1 MFLDR
6 LFRPRAAQAAG
17 KALYAAL
24 VERARDPS
32 LYLDL
37 RVPDTVEGR
46 FELYTAYLF
55 LLMERLKGQSGVAKE
70 VSESLFETYVS
81 ALDHGLR
88 EMGVGDLSVG
98 KKMRRLAEHFFGRLK
113 SYEAAVAD
121 LPNQAP
127 LGALL
132 ARTVYEGVESPPT
145 EALIARLL
153 ADRAA
158 LVGQSVDTLAA
169 GEVRWSAP

>member
-6 LFRPRAAQAAG
+6 LFRPRAAQNAG

-24 VERARDPS
+24 VERARDPA

-46 FELYTAYLF
+46 FELYTAYLY
-55 LLMERLKGQSGVAKE
+55 LLMERLKGQGDAAKE
-70 VSESLFETYVS
+70 TSEALFETYVS

-113 SYEAAVAD
+113 SYESAVAE
-121 LPNQAP
+121 LPDRTPFA
-127 LGALL
+127 ALL
-132 ARTVYEGVESPPT
+132 TRTVYEGVEAPAPDG
-145 EALIARLL
+145 LIDRLL
-153 ADRAA
+153 ADRDA
-158 LVGQSVDTLAA
+158 LAA
-169 GEVRWSAP
+169 QPTSDLTSGAARWSAS

>member
-6 LFRPRAAQAAG
+6 LFRPKAAQTAA

-24 VERARDPS
+24 VERARDPA

-37 RVPDTVEGR
+37 RAPDTVEGR
-46 FELYTAYLF
+46 FELYTAYLY
-55 LLMERLKGQSGVAKE
+55 LLMERLKGQGDAAKD
-70 VSESLFETYVS
+70 VSEALFETYVS

-113 SYEAAVAD
+113 SYEAAFAE
-121 LPNQAP
+121 LPARN
-127 LGALL
+127 GFSALL
-132 ARTVYEGVESPPT
+132 ERTVYEGIDSPPT
-145 EALIARLL
+145 DALIDRLL

-158 LVGQSVDTLAA
+158 LADQPISDLTSGAA
-169 GEVRWSAP
+169 RWSA

>member
-24 VERARDPS
+24 VERARDPA

-55 LLMERLKGQSGVAKE
+55 LLMERLKGQGSVAKE
-70 VSESLFETYVS
+70 TSESLFETYVS

-113 SYEAAVAD
+113 SYETAVAE
-121 LPNQAP
+121 LPDQAP
-127 LGALL
+127 LSALL
-132 ARTVYEGVESPPT
+132 GRTVYEGVDSPPA
-145 EALIARLL
+145 EPLIARLL
-153 ADRAA
+153 ADRASLA
-158 LVGQSVDTLAA
+158 EQPIETLTAGQ
-169 GEVRWSAP
+169 VRWSAL